1 MSTTFPLFPTLPT
14 ELRLAIY
21 RQILVQSTPPIL
33 KISLCPSSNT
43 YISNTIPPIT
53 LSICAESRILTL
65 ESWQYLRLGGVKE
78 NKIPMNFETQ
88 TLYISSLTPL
98 LLAPD
103 LLQTFLYQLS
113 TSSSR
118 HHIQS
123 LAVDLRVF
131 HTLSEN
137 GFLGIIG
144 GMRKLRCAKLVV
156 EFGRN
161 FEGEVGFLEA
171 PEWRNDLRWLAGRV
185 GDDVREERERSKGIK
200 TVREEGDTQREV
212 VVECVILTRGGEHA

>member
-21 RQILVQSTPPIL
+21 RQILAQSTHPIL
-33 KISLCPSSNT
+33 KISLCPSSKT
-43 YISNTIPPIT
+43 YISNTVPPIT
-53 LSICAESRILTL
+53 LSICAESRALTL
-65 ESWQYLRLGGVKE
+65 ESWGYLRLGDGKE
-78 NKIPMNFETQ
+78 DKIPMNFESQ
-88 TLYISSLTPL
+88 TLYISSLLPL

-103 LLQTFLYQLS
+103 LLQSFLYQLS
-113 TSSSR
+113 TSPSR
-118 HHIQS
+118 HHITS
-123 LAVDLRVF
+123 LAVDLRIF

-144 GMRKLRCAKLVV
+144 GMKKLRTAKLVV
-156 EFGRN
+156 EFGRS
-161 FEGEVGFLEA
+161 FEGEIAFLKT

-185 GDDVREERERSKGIK
+185 GDDVRGERERSKGIK
-200 TVREEGDTQREV
+200 IVREAGDTRNNV